1 MSWLTKVKVQPQ
13 PENIITVQ
21 TPSLGFVL
29 HDVARLYGKRFEQLA
44 RHHGLT
50 RSQWRAV
57 VYLSRNEGMNQACL
71 ADMLEIEPISL
82 VRMLDRL
89 EQRGLIER
97 RQDPSDRRAWRL
109 FLRDAARP
117 LLEAIAPLGDAT
129 RAEALEGVDAEEFNR
144 LMETLIRMK
153 SNLLAACQA
162 PILEKE
168 ARHG

>member
-1 MSWLTKVKVQPQ
+1 M
-13 PENIITVQ
+13 
-21 TPSLGFVL
+21 L
-29 HDVARLYGKRFEQLA
+29 HDVGRLLGKRFEQLA
-44 RHHGLT
+44 AHHGLK
-50 RSQWRAV
+50 RSQWRALCYV
-57 VYLSRNEGMNQACL
+57 LNNEGMNQTHL
-71 ADMLEIEPISL
+71 ADLLEIEPITV

-109 FLRDAARP
+109 FLTEEARP
-117 LLEAIAPLGDAT
+117 LLAAIAPLGEAT
-129 RAEALEGVDAEEFNR
+129 RAEALEGVAAEDRAR

-162 PILEKE
+162 PTVEKE

>member
-1 MSWLTKVKVQPQ
+1 MTDHTS
-13 PENIITVQ
+13 
-21 TPSLGFVL
+21 SLGFVL
-29 HDVARLYGKRFEQLA
+29 HDVSRLLSKRFEQLA
-44 RHHGLT
+44 GHLGLT

-57 VYLSRNEGMNQACL
+57 VYLSRSEGMNQACL
-71 ADMLEIEPISL
+71 ADMLEIEPITL
-82 VRMLDRL
+82 ARMIDKL

-97 RQDPSDRRAWRL
+97 RVDPGDRRAWRL